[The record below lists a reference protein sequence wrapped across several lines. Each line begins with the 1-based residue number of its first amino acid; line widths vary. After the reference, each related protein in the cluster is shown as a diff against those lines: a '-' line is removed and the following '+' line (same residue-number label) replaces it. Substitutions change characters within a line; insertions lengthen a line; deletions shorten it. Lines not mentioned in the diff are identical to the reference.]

1 MQGDQIEAGQALFR
15 VGTVA
20 HGSVNTVSRA
30 AEATVKAPPRSES
43 ATGVQTKIESPLP
56 GLVLRIYKKPGE
68 KISAGES
75 ILVLESMK
83 METPINSAVSG
94 VIESIDVKQGDQIES
109 GQLLATV
116 RE

>member
-1 MQGDQIEAGQALFR
+1 M
-15 VGTVA
+15 
-20 HGSVNTVSRA
+20 
-30 AEATVKAPPRSES
+30 
-43 ATGVQTKIESPLP
+43 
-56 GLVLRIYKKPGE
+56 LRIYKSPGE

-94 VIESIDVKQGDQIES
+94 VVGSIDVKQGEQIES